1 MLTCVVRELTVMAE
15 TLVIANSLVVD
26 TPVVSDDH
34 PRRAKPLTRDRMN
47 PILWS
52 ELVTSLLQTSLHVL
66 ILSRLADHQSMRLNS
81 LF

>member
-1 MLTCVVRELTVMAE
+1 MLTCVVREVTVMAE

-34 PRRAKPLTRDRMN
+34 PRRTKPLTRDRMD

-52 ELVTSLLQTSLHVL
+52 ELVTSLFLQTSLHVL
-66 ILSRLADHQSMRLNS
+66 ILSRLAAHQSM
-81 LF
+81 